1 VEDTSPALQV
11 KLLRVLQEQ
20 SFERAGST
28 KNLRIDVRIIAATN
42 RNLEEAIARGEF
54 REDLYYRLRGYPE
67 IHDTNFRESAGR
79 LL

>member
-28 KNLRIDVRIIAATN
+28 KNLRIDVRIIATTN

-54 REDLYYRLRGYPE
+54 REDLYYRLSV
-67 IHDTNFRESAGR
+67 I
-79 LL
+79 